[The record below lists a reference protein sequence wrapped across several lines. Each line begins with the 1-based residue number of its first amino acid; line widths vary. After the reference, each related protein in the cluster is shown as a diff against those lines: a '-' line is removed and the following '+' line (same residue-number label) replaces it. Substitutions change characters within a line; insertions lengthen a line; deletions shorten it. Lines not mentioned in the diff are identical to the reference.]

1 MIFKVSLENHEV
13 AGSIDAARRDPTK
26 NVVMVR
32 FCDTVGNK
40 NFILFLH
47 RSVKTIPKCFYRNTV
62 TLSMA
67 LKKAIK

>member
-32 FCDTVGNK
+32 FCDTLGNK
-40 NFILFLH
+40 NLI
-47 RSVKTIPKCFYRNTV
+47 
-62 TLSMA
+62 
-67 LKKAIK
+67 